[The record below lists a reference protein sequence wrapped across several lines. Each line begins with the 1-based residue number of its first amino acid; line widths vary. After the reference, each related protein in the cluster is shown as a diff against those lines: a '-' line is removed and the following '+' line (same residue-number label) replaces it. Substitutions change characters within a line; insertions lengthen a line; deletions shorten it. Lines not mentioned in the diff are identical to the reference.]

1 MAPVLHRTEPW
12 GDLNPGRWSPGTSTV
27 DFCEFNY
34 IVTALIAEFWNTLSS
49 FAMVIVGVL
58 GVALHRRS
66 LETRF
71 LLSFALIAVVG
82 FGSVAFH
89 ATLWREG
96 QLADELPMLWVV
108 LVYTY
113 ILIEDGPVKRFG
125 WKLPAALFV
134 HAIFITALATFSS
147 GTLQFILFHASF
159 APPEFFSF
167 YRIYR
172 LYRRQTEA
180 GYVAE
185 GRIFRVGAACFVSGI
200 VVWLFEMGFCEVTR
214 DWLPR
219 VTNGWVPNPQLHA
232 WWHVLASSGLYFLTL
247 TTAFDAV
254 RASGGTPVIRWWC
267 GAVPW
272 CDRKAQRE

>member
-1 MAPVLHRTEPW
+1 
-12 GDLNPGRWSPGTSTV
+12 
-27 DFCEFNY
+27 
-34 IVTALIAEFWNTLSS
+34 
-49 FAMVIVGVL
+49 MVGL
-58 GVALHRRS
+58 
-66 LETRF
+66 
-71 LLSFALIAVVG
+71 
-82 FGSVAFH
+82 GSVAFH
-89 ATLWREG
+89 AEPLRREG

-172 LYRRQTEA
+172 LHRRQTEA
-180 GYVAE
+180 GHVAE

-200 VVWLFEMGFCEVTR
+200 VVWLFEMGSAKATGC
-214 DWLPR
+214 
-219 VTNGWVPNPQLHA
+219 
-232 WWHVLASSGLYFLTL
+232 
-247 TTAFDAV
+247 
-254 RASGGTPVIRWWC
+254 RASRTGGYQTRSCTRGGTCSPRAALLSDADDGSRR
-267 GAVPW
+267 GARVGRHPATVVVV
-272 CDRKAQRE
+272 RRRAVVRPRNE